1 MPAYNAAATIGE
13 AIDSALAQTFR
24 DFELIVVNDGSTDR
38 TGEILKAYGER
49 IRLIS
54 QANAGLSAARN
65 AALKDARGEYVAFL
79 DADDI
84 WAPSM
89 LEGTTAVLDAD
100 PSCVLVY
107 TDLAIIDS
115 RGEPL
120 HTSLVGADKAHAPT
134 LSEMLAS
141 LWPIMPSAVVMRRAV
156 LEECGGFSEEFRS
169 YGYED
174 AWCWIRARE
183 YGDFRYIPERLV
195 KWRYSLFPRAL
206 KRPGGNPE
214 SAQIFARLV
223 DERYGVSV
231 APLVKSRLRAARS
244 ICGYIGLTALR
255 DGDRRRAREAFAYAL
270 WLDRWRVKN
279 YLRWLRTWLPKG
291 IARALTGSTRKRD
304 AGNVSHDHRDSS
316 LRSE

>member
-13 AIDSALAQTFR
+13 AIDSALAQTFQ
-24 DFELIVVNDGSTDR
+24 DFELIVVDDGSIDG
-38 TGEILKAYGER
+38 TGQILKEYGER
-49 IRLIS
+49 ICIIT

-65 AALKDARGEYVAFL
+65 AALRVARGEYVAFL
-79 DADDI
+79 DADDL

-89 LEGTTAVLDAD
+89 LERTTTVLDAE

-115 RGEPL
+115 RGAPL
-120 HTSLVGADKAHAPT
+120 NTSLVGADKAHAPT
-134 LSEMLAS
+134 LDEMLTS

-174 AWCWIRARE
+174 AWCWMLARE
-183 YGDFRYIPERLV
+183 HGEFHYVPERLV

-223 DERYGVSV
+223 KARFGVSV
-231 APLVKSRLRAARS
+231 APLVRSRLRAARS
-244 ICGYIGLTALR
+244 ICGYIGLMAMR
-255 DGDRRRAREAFAYAL
+255 EGDRRRAREAFAYAL

-279 YLRWLRTWLPKG
+279 YLRWLRTWLPEG
-291 IARALTGSTRKRD
+291 IARTLTGSTVERKTRQ
-304 AGNVSHDHRDSS
+304 
-316 LRSE
+316 